1 MEKKGNIGWFSSDDD
16 EETVK
21 KHPEILL
28 MEARDEMKRQLQFRR
43 KMVSEEIKFNALL
56 EATLE
61 KVERFLENYE
71 MTNIIEKVL

>member
-1 MEKKGNIGWFSSDDD
+1 MEEKREITWESSDDD
-16 EETVK
+16 DRLLE
-21 KHPEILL
+21 HPELLL
-28 MEARDEMKRQLQFRR
+28 MEARDEMKRQLKFRR

-71 MTNIIEKVL
+71 MTNLIEKVL